1 MKDTGKQLFD
11 RETAGLL
18 SGPHSNREQVN
29 LEAELRPETD
39 LERQLLSEPAFV
51 KGLHWGVPR
60 YGHPEGEIYKHVC
73 EVLENIDKLPV
84 NDQNRRLLRLVAF
97 SHDTFKYLEDKSTPR
112 DWTRHHGILARQFME
127 RFTDNPALL
136 DIIEY
141 HDEAYFS
148 WRSIHLFHQPTEGT
162 RRFHNLLELLG
173 DNLQLYYLFFKCD
186 TLTGDKNLAPLAWF
200 EKIAK
205 DIEIVDF

>member
-1 MKDTGKQLFD
+1 LKDTGKQLFD
-11 RETAGLL
+11 QETAGLL

-29 LEAELRPETD
+29 LEAELRPETE
-39 LERQLLSEPAFV
+39 LERQLLNEPAFV
-51 KGLHWGVPR
+51 RGLHWGVPR
-60 YGHPEGEIYKHVC
+60 YGHPEGEIYKHVR
-73 EVLENIDKLPV
+73 EVLENIDKLAV
-84 NDQNRRLLRLVAF
+84 DNQTRRSLRLVAF
-97 SHDTFKYLEDKSTPR
+97 SHDTFKYLEDKSPPR

-127 RFTDNPALL
+127 RFTDCPALL

-148 WRSIHLFHQPTEGT
+148 WRFIHLFHQPTEGT

-173 DNLQLYYLFFKCD
+173 DNLQSYYLFFKCD